1 MTSHGKQLNTVR
13 SKDKAAKTVFGTA
26 LFLFLVVCA
35 ELFRRMAVSYQGMFG
50 TYYSDINVRLEMRDG
65 SNTYSLFLIPEYFF
79 ADHVNE
85 PFGTFLIGV
94 YLSLFT
100 AGTVIL
106 LYLFLKQLC
115 PDSGN
120 GVLLFMSFVCMLS
133 VPIVVAPLSEKIFSP
148 YAGAVWHNETYI
160 GMRFVALLILIYF
173 FKTCGTY
180 MERFSLKGFI
190 VSSLLFLAVNWI
202 KPNFIIAFAPAM
214 LVMMIIDI
222 IKAKGKGFVNWML
235 YGIPVLIGLLVLP
248 FQFSSLFTETNA
260 VNADNNAGI
269 AFILGDFILEQK
281 HPVFNIIFAFAFPA
295 LMFILHRKEVVRS
308 KFHLV
313 CCLGWFLAFLEYAF
327 LSETGWRRGHEN
339 FYWGVRFF
347 SLVLFCLSVGFFIK
361 DYQKNKALYGKPKDK
376 DNRDKKKIHFNMF
389 FVETLLLAA
398 HFFSGIFYF
407 LLVLLGSRASA
418 L

>member
-1 MTSHGKQLNTVR
+1 MSSHGEHLTTVI
-13 SKDKAAKTVFGTA
+13 SKDNTAKTIFGVA

-35 ELFRRMAVSYQGMFG
+35 ELYRRMAVSYQGLFG
-50 TYYSDINVRLEMRDG
+50 TYYSDVNVRLEMRDG
-65 SNTYSLFLIPEYFF
+65 SKTYSLFLIPEFFF
-79 ADHVNE
+79 ADHVNG
-85 PFGTFLIGV
+85 PFGTFLIGL

-106 LYLFLKQLC
+106 IFWFLKKLC
-115 PDSGN
+115 PDSGT
-120 GVLLFMSFVCMLS
+120 GVLAFMSFVCMLS
-133 VPIVVAPLSEKIFSP
+133 IPIVVAPLSEKIFSP
-148 YAGAVWHNETYI
+148 YAGSVWHNETYI
-160 GMRFVALLILIYF
+160 GMRFVAFIILIYF
-173 FKTCGTY
+173 YQTCSSY
-180 MERFSLKGFI
+180 MERFSIKGFI
-190 VSSLLFLAVNWI
+190 ISSLLFFIVNWI

-235 YGIPVLIGLLVLP
+235 YGIPVLIGLFILP
-248 FQFSSLFTETNA
+248 FQFTSLFTETNA
-260 VNADNNAGI
+260 VNSDNNAGI
-269 AFILGDFILEQK
+269 AFILGDFILEQN
-281 HPVFNIIFAFAFPA
+281 HPVLNIVFAFAFPA
-295 LMFILHRKEVVRS
+295 LIFFLHRKEMVKS

-313 CCLGWFLAFLEYAF
+313 CCLAWFFSFLEYAF

-347 SLVLFCLSVGFFIK
+347 SLILFCLSVGFYIG
-361 DYQKNKALYGKPKDK
+361 DYQKNKALYRNSKDK
-376 DNRDKKKIHFNMF
+376 IKEKTIHFNIF

>member
-1 MTSHGKQLNTVR
+1 MNSPGDQLTTVK
-13 SKDKAAKTVFGTA
+13 SKDKAAKTVFGA
-26 LFLFLVVCA
+26 ALLLFLGVCA
-35 ELFRRMAVSYQGMFG
+35 ELYRRMAVSYQGLFG
-50 TYYSDINVRLEMRDG
+50 TYYSDVNVRLEMRDG
-65 SNTYSLFLIPEYFF
+65 SNTYSLFLMPEYFF

-85 PFGTFLIGV
+85 PFGTFLIGF

-106 LYLFLKQLC
+106 IFMFLKKLC
-115 PDSGN
+115 PEAGN
-120 GVLLFMSFVCMLS
+120 GLLAFMSFVSMLS
-133 VPIVVAPLSEKIFSP
+133 IPIVVAPLSEKIFSP
-148 YAGAVWHNETYI
+148 YAGSVWHNETYI
-160 GMRFVALLILIYF
+160 GMRFVAILILIYF
-173 FKTCGTY
+173 YRTCDGY
-180 MERFSLKGFI
+180 LERFTVKGFI

-222 IKAKGKGFVNWML
+222 IKSKGKGFVKWML

-269 AFILGDFILEQK
+269 AFIMGDFILEQK
-281 HPVFNIIFAFAFPA
+281 HPILNIVFAFAFPA
-295 LMFILHRKEVVRS
+295 LMFILHRKEVLRS

-313 CCLGWFLAFLEYAF
+313 CCLAWFFAFLEYAF

-347 SLVLFCLSVGFFIK
+347 SFVLLCLSIGFFIK
-361 DYQKNKALYGKPKDK
+361 DYQKNKMLFGKNKDK
-376 DNRDKKKIHFNMF
+376 DNSEKKKFRFNIF